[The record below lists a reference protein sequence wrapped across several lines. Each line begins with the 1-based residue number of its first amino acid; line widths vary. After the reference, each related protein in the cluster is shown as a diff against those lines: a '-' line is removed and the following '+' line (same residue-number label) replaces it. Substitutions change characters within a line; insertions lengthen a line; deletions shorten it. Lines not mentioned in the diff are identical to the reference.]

1 MWALQGL
8 GIADWNQGR
17 ERSMAQIKS
26 QRRRIR
32 FTYEIVARS
41 TKFNIF
47 NIHVC
52 VFLDRHK

>member
-41 TKFNIF
+41 TKFNI
-47 NIHVC
+47 HVC